1 MLFHLN
7 QLKYMMKSDLS
18 RRQFIQKSALTT
30 ATLASTSPFIEG
42 KMKAQDK
49 SSNRIRVGVMGLS
62 RGMSHVRNALKS
74 SNVEVAY
81 VCDVDQ
87 ERINRAVSV
96 VEKKN
101 APKPKGVRDF
111 RRILDDKDVD
121 AIMIATCNH
130 WHAPAT
136 ILACSAGKNV
146 YVEKPGSHNPQEA
159 LWMVQAAR
167 KHQRVVQMGN
177 QRRTWP
183 AIREAMARLHS
194 GVIGETTVARCW
206 YDNARGSIGRGK
218 KAPVPPHLNYDLW
231 QGPAPRKEYKDNLV
245 HYNWHWH
252 WHWGNGELG
261 NNGIHALDL
270 ARWGL
275 NVDYAEKIT
284 YNGGRYHYLDDQ
296 ETPDTAIATYDFGGK
311 GIAWDGSSC
320 HPRREEK
327 HDFVRFYGS
336 KGSLA
341 INGSGYEVFDLDG
354 TSLEK
359 HTGEGGDKGHIDN
372 FFECIRSGKRPNA
385 EIEIGQKSTLMCH
398 LGNIAYRTGQT
409 IHFSPETKQIMNSPE
424 ADKLWERDYEA
435 GWKPV
440 I

>member
-194 GVIGETTVARCW
+194 GVIGETTFARCW

-245 HYNWHWH
+245 HYN
-252 WHWGNGELG
+252 
-261 NNGIHALDL
+261 
-270 ARWGL
+270 
-275 NVDYAEKIT
+275 
-284 YNGGRYHYLDDQ
+284 
-296 ETPDTAIATYDFGGK
+296 
-311 GIAWDGSSC
+311 
-320 HPRREEK
+320 
-327 HDFVRFYGS
+327 
-336 KGSLA
+336 
-341 INGSGYEVFDLDG
+341 
-354 TSLEK
+354 
-359 HTGEGGDKGHIDN
+359 
-372 FFECIRSGKRPNA
+372 FFQSE
-385 EIEIGQKSTLMCH
+385 
-398 LGNIAYRTGQT
+398 Y
-409 IHFSPETKQIMNSPE
+409 
-424 ADKLWERDYEA
+424 Y
-435 GWKPV
+435 
-440 I
+440 